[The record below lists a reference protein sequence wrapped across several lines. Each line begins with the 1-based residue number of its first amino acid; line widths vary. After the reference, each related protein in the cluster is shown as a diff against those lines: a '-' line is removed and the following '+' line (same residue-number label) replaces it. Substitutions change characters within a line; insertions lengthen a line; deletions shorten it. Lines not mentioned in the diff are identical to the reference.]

1 MTSGVGADPHN
12 SNVGAEKIRSHNV
25 LQPALSS
32 DAAPGGL
39 LEGNR
44 SMGDAAEGKSEAVLE
59 ETTSR
64 LVSEA
69 IYEGVF
75 GPLSCAPGPPG
86 CRWSGAIPKKP
97 GALSLRGPGQ
107 EATDRRRVEKIYSLD
122 RLPRSG
128 TLGPPSKARIGG
140 GPVSERFHRQSGTGR

>member
-75 GPLSCAPGPPG
+75 RAP
-86 CRWSGAIPKKP
+86 
-97 GALSLRGPGQ
+97 
-107 EATDRRRVEKIYSLD
+107 
-122 RLPRSG
+122 
-128 TLGPPSKARIGG
+128 
-140 GPVSERFHRQSGTGR
+140 